1 MALPINIESLL
12 SGSAVESNQL
22 EYKEGWNPDTIYR
35 SICAFAN
42 DFEDTGGGYI
52 IVGVKEEHG
61 HAVRPVLGVNPNLI
75 EQIEK
80 DMVGYNNL
88 IRPYY
93 QPRLFIEEV
102 DGKTILVIKVT
113 AGERRPYKVPD
124 RITAKQ
130 ITLVP
135 FVLGHRPA
143 QQGLRLIRLKGNT
156 KLHSSTRA
164 SSSTTRIETVL
175 PERTQSHRLVLEQR
189 PAQ

>member
-1 MALPINIESLL
+1 MSSLENKTKSSELKNFMSSKHTFVTSNKEKMALPINIESLL

-61 HAVRPVLGVNPNLI
+61 HAVRPVLGVNPDSI
-75 EQIEK
+75 EQIER

-130 ITLVP
+130 KEK
-135 FVLGHRPA
+135 GH
-143 QQGLRLIRLKGNT
+143 IF
-156 KLHSSTRA
+156 
-164 SSSTTRIETVL
+164 
-175 PERTQSHRLVLEQR
+175 
-189 PAQ
+189 

>member
-52 IVGVKEEHG
+52 IVGVKEERG

-113 AGERRPYKVPD
+113 AGERD
-124 RITAKQ
+124 RIRCL
-130 ITLVP
+130 I
-135 FVLGHRPA
+135 VL
-143 QQGLRLIRLKGNT
+143 QQNRRI
-156 KLHSSTRA
+156 STIIFAIIVVA
-164 SSSTTRIETVL
+164 SCRKMSMNVS
-175 PERTQSHRLVLEQR
+175 
-189 PAQ
+189 